1 MAAAD
6 RTLGAARGSR
16 QVCSPH
22 PGCGATR
29 SSLRSSRRTHDGAP
43 SCAVDLAFTREATL
57 AWSDEQIYAWVVR
70 DGTERAA
77 LVSPDTPTQ
86 EAQIWVVDSL
96 DVAVAVLDS
105 RPSGPSQELVSW
117 DAEGEVTDVVPG
129 PSRGD
134 T

>member
-1 MAAAD
+1 M
-6 RTLGAARGSR
+6 
-16 QVCSPH
+16 
-22 PGCGATR
+22 
-29 SSLRSSRRTHDGAP
+29 
-43 SCAVDLAFTREATL
+43 
-57 AWSDEQIYAWVVR
+57 WSDEQIYAWVVR

-77 LVSPDTPTQ
+77 LVSPDAPTQ

-96 DVAVAVLDS
+96 TVTVAVLDS